1 MGVLTNPLFSP
12 RHAVNDGFPNGSHRV
27 FKTFS
32 SNLEMQ

>member
-1 MGVLTNPLFSP
+1 LFSP
-12 RHAVNDGFPNGSHRV
+12 RHAVNGGFLKGSHRV